1 VRSKNTGRFR
11 RRNTAGAMSANQGC
25 DDESS
30 DADSAAKGR
39 KRSFDTDW
47 HAKGLGNTLRNPFGN
62 RQLSTRNGYS

>member
-30 DADSAAKGR
+30 DADSAAKGCGFNR
-39 KRSFDTDW
+39 WTQRIDEIVELVSRSLAFS
-47 HAKGLGNTLRNPFGN
+47 LGVR
-62 RQLSTRNGYS
+62 